1 MYQADQLGSGD
12 EIHGAYR
19 VDAGESTMKM
29 PPCMPATGD
38 LAESLPDIQ
47 IPELLAQ
54 VYEAAPAVERCH
66 LLEQLLQ
73 PLGLLSLVAVAGGV
87 FAEIRLR
94 CGWQQLDVRLDD
106 LQNVHAADVV
116 ALVDYA
122 QQVSVETVDGLAQML
137 TSMPLLSG
145 SATAALLVAMLLRRA
160 RSRQSANAGPQE
172 S

>member
-1 MYQADQLGSGD
+1 MKQDDQSGVG
-12 EIHGAYR
+12 EASQGRRR
-19 VDAGESTMKM
+19 VAAARQSATLCGDAHEAS
-29 PPCMPATGD
+29 
-38 LAESLPDIQ
+38 PDDMR

-73 PLGLLSLVAVAGGV
+73 PLGLLSLAAVAGGI
-87 FAEIRLR
+87 FASIRLR
-94 CGWQQLDVRLDD
+94 CGWQQLDVSLDD
-106 LQNVHAADVV
+106 IQNVHAVDVA
-116 ALVDYA
+116 ALVDHA

-137 TSMPLLSG
+137 ASMPVLSG

-160 RSRQSANAGPQE
+160 RSRQSAHADTTE

>member
-1 MYQADQLGSGD
+1 MNEDR
-12 EIHGAYR
+12 EPGAGA
-19 VDAGESTMKM
+19 AGIRA
-29 PPCMPATGD
+29 PAPAAPD
-38 LAESLPDIQ
+38 LQ
-47 IPELLAQ
+47 IPELMAQ

-73 PLGLLSLVAVAGGV
+73 PLSLLSLAAVAGGV
-87 FAEIRLR
+87 FAQIRLR

-106 LQNVHAADVV
+106 LQNVRSADVA

-137 TSMPLLSG
+137 SAMPLLSG
-145 SATAALLVAMLLRRA
+145 SAAAALLVAMLLRRA
-160 RSRQSANAGPQE
+160 GTREPAGPRE

>member
-1 MYQADQLGSGD
+1 MNEDRKSGV
-12 EIHGAYR
+12 G
-19 VDAGESTMKM
+19 
-29 PPCMPATGD
+29 ATGIRAPAPAAPD
-38 LAESLPDIQ
+38 LQ

-73 PLGLLSLVAVAGGV
+73 PLSLLSLAAVAGGV
-87 FAEIRLR
+87 FAKIRLR

-106 LQNVHAADVV
+106 LHSVRSADVA

-137 TSMPLLSG
+137 SAMPLLSG
-145 SATAALLVAMLLRRA
+145 SAAAALLVAMLLRRA
-160 RSRQSANAGPQE
+160 GTRGPAGSQE

>member
-1 MYQADQLGSGD
+1 MNEDHKLGAGATADPGVAPS
-12 EIHGAYR
+12 A
-19 VDAGESTMKM
+19 
-29 PPCMPATGD
+29 PD
-38 LAESLPDIQ
+38 LQ
-47 IPELLAQ
+47 IPDLMAQ

-73 PLGLLSLVAVAGGV
+73 PLSLLSLAAVAGGV
-87 FAEIRLR
+87 FAKIRLR

-106 LQNVHAADVV
+106 LQNVRSADVA

-137 TSMPLLSG
+137 SAMPLLSG
-145 SATAALLVAMLLRRA
+145 SAAAALLVAMLLRRA
-160 RSRQSANAGPQE
+160 GTREAAGPRE